1 MEQMKPTTIKRE
13 TGTGC
18 KRILFTSANPG
29 SIYIKNL
36 AREFLISNKGYTLDL
51 LSIVD
56 YTFYQFEIEKDRF
69 SPKNVEHASESF
81 VYSCLKNKWLN
92 PLMVYYLLNKIKG
105 QYESITIHAPSLRYL
120 PLIKK
125 LNRSTKN
132 LNTVLWG
139 SDFYTVKS
147 KLKQRLLGHIYKHSD
162 RVVLGTNKAVADFI
176 TVYPQYKN
184 KTQALNF
191 GNSNIK
197 HISRVSLKKRKE
209 SLREEWGISQ
219 GKIIFCIGH
228 TAEKEQQHLKILQ
241 QVCQIEQEVLDRF
254 FFLFPLTYPSGSK
267 AESVKN
273 EILSELRKQDI
284 SNFKIIDHYLEDE
297 KICDI
302 RIISDL
308 YINARTS
315 DMFSASVL
323 EHLYAKNIV
332 FIGDWLPTC
341 VTIKEMGCYFYSFSW
356 DSFNNIL
363 ANSIVNY
370 DTCKN
375 KLENNPTLVF
385 EIASWEKILPRWNK
399 ILIS

>member
-1 MEQMKPTTIKRE
+1 MEQINPTTRKKE
-13 TGTGC
+13 TGIDR
-18 KRILFTSANPG
+18 KKILFTSANPS

-56 YTFYQFEIEKDRF
+56 YTFYQFKLEKDEF
-69 SPKNVEHASESF
+69 SPKSFEHTPENF
-81 VYSCLKNKWLN
+81 VDNCLKNKWLN
-92 PLMVYYLLNKIKG
+92 PLMVYHLLNKIKG
-105 QYESITIHAPSLRYL
+105 QYESITIHAPSVRYL
-120 PLIKK
+120 PMIKR
-125 LNRSTKN
+125 LNRSTKS
-132 LNTVLWG
+132 LNTILWG

-147 KLKQRLLGHIYKHSD
+147 KLKQRLLGHIYKNSD
-162 RVVLGTNKAVADFI
+162 RVVLGTNKAVDDFI
-176 TVYPQYKN
+176 TLYPQYKN

-197 HISRVSLKKRKE
+197 QISRVSLKNRKE
-209 SLREEWGISQ
+209 SLRKEWGISQ
-219 GKIIFCIGH
+219 DKIIFCIGH

-241 QVCQIEQEVLDRF
+241 QICQMEQEVVDRF
-254 FFLFPLTYPSGSK
+254 FFLFPLTYPSGPK
-267 AESVKN
+267 AESLKN
-273 EILSELRKQDI
+273 EILSELRKQEI

-308 YINARTS
+308 YINARTT

-323 EHLYAKNIV
+323 EHLYAKNLV

-341 VTIKEMGCYFYSFSW
+341 ETVKEMGCYFYSFSW
-356 DSFNNIL
+356 DSFNKIL
-363 ANSIVNY
+363 FNSIVNY